1 MKLTGIAYILV
12 EEEEVKLGRSC
23 NGIELITGGLLENK
37 MDAKDREMAVKDGSG
52 LSGVT
57 RLGNFRA

>member
-12 EEEEVKLGRSC
+12 EEEIKMSRSC
-23 NGIELITGGLLENK
+23 NGIELMTGGLLENK
-37 MDAKDREMAVKDGSG
+37 MDAKEREMAVKDGSG

-57 RLGNFRA
+57 RLGNSRA